1 MAIVTIDIDLTKT
14 AFAVHDVDE
23 AGKPVLVRPDALR
36 EHTRVLMAPSY
47 QFRRAEGIGWNAFLG

>member
-23 AGKPVLVRPDALR
+23 AGKPVLVLPDAPCGKHVCWKGVRLD
-36 EHTRVLMAPSY
+36 
-47 QFRRAEGIGWNAFLG
+47 